1 MAPTNIS
8 TANPLLSLAS
18 TSAQA
23 KVIEPPCFHCGLKCL
38 NTNFID
44 SGKYFCCTGCLM
56 VYQFLNSKGMQ
67 DFYLINEH
75 PGNTQNLSK
84 NEAYQF
90 EYLDDKDLA
99 AKLIDYQYENV
110 AVITLKIPGIHCASC
125 VWLLENLHQVHTGIK
140 KVSVN
145 FLKKQARIH
154 FDNSTIKLSDLA
166 LLLDKVGYA
175 PEFSWK
181 HFKNGVSQSSRQD
194 ILKLGVAGFCFGNVM
209 MLSFPEYMSVD
220 VPDKFK
226 AFFGYVSLLLSLPV
240 LLYSSR
246 DWFVGA
252 AKAISHRR
260 LTLDIPIVTGLLILF
275 SKSCFD
281 VIIIGKNG
289 YFDSLCAF
297 IFFMLLARYFQ
308 KITFEK
314 LSFTDGVLSYFPMA
328 VTVKVNEMLHSIPF
342 TKVKENDELL
352 IRNGEVIPVESTLL
366 SENGLIDYSYLSGE
380 SELKSISKNMNLS
393 AGGKISGKAVLVKA
407 TKPVEGHLLEQIWE
421 DSNRN
426 ENKQHRTFADR
437 ISPYFVATIVSIAT
451 ITLLVQMLLGN
462 TFGFGLFCF
471 TSVLIITCPCA
482 LAISAPLVYG
492 VMQRRLAKRG
502 FFLRNGQILECLS
515 EADTLVFDKTG
526 TLTLADKEIIP
537 IKDELTPVEK
547 SAVGTLATNSIH
559 PISKQ
564 LSKWNN
570 QQLEATTFNEIAGCG
585 IEGKCNT
592 MHVTVGKYSWL
603 KDLNVNMA
611 LGETIV
617 VPREN
622 LLGIAINQ
630 QLKAVYVMQDKFR
643 DNWKDVL
650 LALSENYELHLIS
663 GDQDNEKIKIESAF
677 PNKKNI
683 HFFCNPNDKE
693 KYINTLKQKNR
704 NVVMVGD
711 GLNDQQALQASQ
723 VGIAVSEN
731 ASHFSPASDII
742 MLGDTFKDLPYFIR
756 VSHKAASLIKVNFAF
771 SLLYNLVGVGIAV
784 SGHLTPL
791 VAAILM
797 PLSSLTV
804 VMVAVFGSAIVLHQ
818 KGTSK

>member
-8 TANPLLSLAS
+8 TANPLISLAS
-18 TSAQA
+18 TSAQSKLA
-23 KVIEPPCFHCGLKCL
+23 EPPCFHCGLKCL
-38 NTNFID
+38 TVNYMD
-44 SGKYFCCTGCLM
+44 SGKYFCCSGCLM
-56 VYQFLNSKGMQ
+56 VYQFLNSQGMQ
-67 DFYLINEH
+67 DFYLIKEH
-75 PGNTQNLSK
+75 PGNTQNSNK
-84 NEAYQF
+84 KEAYQF
-90 EYLDDKDLA
+90 EYLDDQDLS

-140 KVSVN
+140 KVNVN

-154 FDNSTIKLSDLA
+154 FDNRSIKLSELA
-166 LLLDKVGYA
+166 QLLEKVGYA

-181 HFKNGVSQSSRQD
+181 HFKNGISQSSRQE
-194 ILKLGVAGFCFGNVM
+194 IIKLGVAGFCFGNVM

-226 AFFGYVSLLLSLPV
+226 SFFGYVSLLLSLPV
-240 LLYSSR
+240 LFYSSR

-281 VIIIGKNG
+281 VIMLGQNG

-328 VTVKVNEMLHSIPF
+328 VTVKVNEHLHSVPF

-366 SENGLIDYSYLSGE
+366 SDNGLIDYSYLSGE
-380 SELKSISKNMNLS
+380 SELKSISKNMTLS

-407 TKPVEGHLLEQIWE
+407 TKPVEGQLLEQIWE

-437 ISPYFVATIVSIAT
+437 ISPYFVATIVSIAA
-451 ITLLVQMLLGN
+451 ITLIVQMFLGN
-462 TFGFGLFCF
+462 NFGFGLFCF

-502 FFLRNGQILECLS
+502 FFLRNGQILESLS
-515 EADTLVFDKTG
+515 EADTIVFDKTG

-537 IKDELTPVEK
+537 LKDVLTSLEK
-547 SAVGTLATNSIH
+547 SSVGALATNSIH

-564 LSKWNN
+564 LSKWNKH
-570 QQLEATTFNEIAGCG
+570 QLEAKTFQEIAGCG
-585 IEGKCNT
+585 IEGKCNGI
-592 MHVTVGKYSWL
+592 HIIVGKFSWL
-603 KDLNVNMA
+603 KDQNVNLAM
-611 LGETIV
+611 LETLQV
-617 VPREN
+617 TQEN

-630 QLKAVYVMQDKFR
+630 QLKAVYTMQDKFR

-650 LALSENYELHLIS
+650 QALSRNYELHLIS
-663 GDQDNEKIKIESAF
+663 GDQDNEKLKIESAF
-677 PNKKNI
+677 PTEKNV
-683 HFFCNPNDKE
+683 HFFCKPDDKE
-693 KYINTLKQKNR
+693 KYIKNLKVKKR
-704 NVVMVGD
+704 NVVMIGD

-723 VGIAVSEN
+723 VGVAISEN

-742 MLGDTFKDLPYFIR
+742 MLGETFKDLPFFIN
-756 VSHKAASLIKVNFAF
+756 VSKKAARLIKVNFAF
-771 SLLYNLVGVGIAV
+771 SLLYNVIGVSIAV

-818 KGTSK
+818 KGNSK